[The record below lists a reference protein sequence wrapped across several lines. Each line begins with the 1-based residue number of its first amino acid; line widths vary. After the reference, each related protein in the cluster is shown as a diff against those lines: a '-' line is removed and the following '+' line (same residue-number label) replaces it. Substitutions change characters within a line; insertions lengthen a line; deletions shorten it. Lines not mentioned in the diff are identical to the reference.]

1 VWWDEEAG
9 KWVGDDVPD
18 FELTKPPSYRPP
30 EGATG
35 VAAIAGDD
43 PFIMQSDGKGW
54 LYAPKGVVDGP
65 LPAHYEPAESP
76 FRNTV
81 YTQQAN
87 PAREIYTNH
96 LNEVH
101 PSPPERGSDVFP
113 FVWITSRLTEHHT
126 AGGMSRYLPY
136 LAELQPALF
145 MEVSPE
151 LAAERGLEHLGW
163 AHVVTARAV
172 VEARVMVTDRLAPLR
187 IQNEVVHQ
195 VWLPYHWGQGGLTTG
210 DVVNDLAHLTLDPNV
225 HIQEFK
231 AGTCD
236 VQPGR
241 RPIDSYRLRGAVTM
255 SSGAV
260 AVTSELLD
268 PHGKTRGE
276 QAMTGSVNTGT
287 GHQAHEMEQVL
298 SVRHDV
304 RSRPGQPQQHGV
316 DPRVLDDHPDT
327 TLEGN

>member
-1 VWWDEEAG
+1 
-9 KWVGDDVPD
+9 
-18 FELTKPPSYRPP
+18 
-30 EGATG
+30 
-35 VAAIAGDD
+35 
-43 PFIMQSDGKGW
+43 MQSDGKGW

-81 YTQQAN
+81 YTQQQN
-87 PAREIYTNH
+87 PARELYTNH

-101 PSPPERGSDVFP
+101 PSPPERGSEVFP
-113 FVWITSRLTEHHT
+113 FVWVTSRLTEHHT

-151 LAAERGLEHLGW
+151 LAAQQGLEHMGW
-163 AHVVTARAV
+163 AHVITARAV

-187 IQNEVVHQ
+187 IQDRVVHQ
-195 VWLPYHWGQGGLTTG
+195 IWLPIHWGQGGLTTG
-210 DVVNDLAHLTLDPNV
+210 DVVNDIVHLTLDPNV

-241 RPIDSYRLRGAVTM
+241 RPRGTDVLDLIDAYRVRGAVTM

-260 AVTSELLD
+260 SVTAELLD
-268 PHGKTRGE
+268 PQGKSRGE
-276 QAMTGSVNTGT
+276 QAMTGSIGAGS
-287 GHQAHEMEQVL
+287 GHDAHEMEQVV

-304 RSRPGQPQQHGV
+304 RSRPGQSQQDGV
-316 DPRVLDDHPDT
+316 VPRVLDAHPDT
-327 TLEGN
+327 SLEGH